1 MDQTL
6 KQIGDLLLG
15 AVPTVALLLALYG
28 LYHVIV
34 HKPLV
39 AVLAERRKRTQGAI
53 DQARTD
59 INVAAARATEYESRL
74 REARLA
80 VFRALDARRKQA
92 EEARAAA
99 VTRARERA
107 QEQIALAKAQ
117 VEQETAAAR
126 ATLNA
131 ASDSIASQIIGTILQ
146 AAGTTGPATVV
157 GGR

>member
-1 MDQTL
+1 MEQTL

-15 AVPTVALLLALYG
+15 AIPTVALLLALYG

-39 AVLAERRKRTQGAI
+39 AVLAERRKRTQGAVE
-53 DQARTD
+53 QARTD
-59 INVAAARATEYESRL
+59 ISVAAARAVEYESRL

-80 VFRALDARRKQA
+80 VFKALDTRRKQA
-92 EEARAAA
+92 EEARTAA
-99 VTRARERA
+99 VAKARQRA
-107 QEQIALAKAQ
+107 QEQIAQAKAQ

-126 ATLNA
+126 ATLDA

-146 AAGTTGPATVV
+146 AAGSGPATVV
-157 GGR
+157 GRR